1 MVSIPHNAQT
11 SSFEESDKLEA
22 TKERGGVEEDEGD
35 RRQRLEPAGIPPISF
50 CCHQ

>member
-22 TKERGGVEEDEGD
+22 TKERGGVASNGFT
-35 RRQRLEPAGIPPISF
+35 RQQYIINKNIIVYINS
-50 CCHQ
+50 